1 MTSNPK
7 RFRYVELGL
16 AIVLV
21 AVLTVVSTGSIA
33 PGQAA
38 PVSVATPAAAR
49 ADASVETANTIV
61 GRAEFQ
67 VGYDYT
73 WDAPVPSATGQKP
86 AAVSSAKR
94 LLTSLDTFQNV
105 ALMGWGAGDPEPRPG
120 TYRWSSLD
128 NRVEAMGSTVP
139 ADQRM
144 ITLCSAPGWM
154 KVGGVR
160 QEWNMNAAVAHA
172 HFEDFA
178 HLAAQ
183 VAERYDGTHVGAN
196 GQRLPRVDYFD
207 VWNEMKGFWNPSA
220 HTWNYQDYTTM
231 YNDVYRA
238 IRAVRPGAQVGG
250 PYAPVGAASS
260 TNHPSSIRGS
270 FGVVDQRA
278 LNIITYWLQHKVGAQ
293 FISMDGGP
301 AATRSNVFASGD
313 YFVAVTNWLRGL
325 KNVTHPGAA
334 TLPIVWAEFYPG
346 LKSTA
351 GTVKGQE
358 AVAVDMSNILQAGR
372 AGVNYMLIWDMEGN
386 AAGVSPWTGE
396 SVWTDTVNTDGGTPT
411 SFYTALDELHR
422 AFPPGT
428 ALYKDTLRGNI
439 SAIAGEEYVFL
450 VSHSASS
457 MVVDVNN
464 KDVALGPFATAV
476 VHRTD

>member
-1 MTSNPK
+1 MRRS
-7 RFRYVELGL
+7 G
-16 AIVLV
+16 
-21 AVLTVVSTGSIA
+21 
-33 PGQAA
+33 
-38 PVSVATPAAAR
+38 AT
-49 ADASVETANTIV
+49 
-61 GRAEFQ
+61 
-67 VGYDYT
+67 
-73 WDAPVPSATGQKP
+73 
-86 AAVSSAKR
+86 
-94 LLTSLDTFQNV
+94 
-105 ALMGWGAGDPEPRPG
+105 
-120 TYRWSSLD
+120 
-128 NRVEAMGSTVP
+128 
-139 ADQRM
+139 
-144 ITLCSAPGWM
+144 
-154 KVGGVR
+154 
-160 QEWNMNAAVAHA
+160 
-172 HFEDFA
+172 
-178 HLAAQ
+178 
-183 VAERYDGTHVGAN
+183 
-196 GQRLPRVDYFD
+196 
-207 VWNEMKGFWNPSA
+207 
-220 HTWNYQDYTTM
+220 
-231 YNDVYRA
+231 
-238 IRAVRPGAQVGG
+238 
-250 PYAPVGAASS
+250 SS

-301 AATRSNVFASGD
+301 ATTRSNVFASGD

-325 KNVTHPGAA
+325 KNATYPGAA

-351 GTVKGQE
+351 GTAKGQE
-358 AVAVDMSNILQAGR
+358 AVAVDMSNIIQAGR

-396 SVWTDTVNTDGGTPT
+396 SVWTDTVNADGGTPT
-411 SFYTALDELHR
+411 SFYTALDELHH

>member
-7 RFRYVELGL
+7 RFRYVGLGL
-16 AIVLV
+16 VVVLV

-38 PVSVATPAAAR
+38 PLSVASHAAAR
-49 ADASVETANTIV
+49 ADASVETATTIV
-61 GRAEFQ
+61 GRAKFQ

-73 WDAPVPSATGQKP
+73 RDAPMPSATGQKP

-160 QEWNMNAAVAHA
+160 QEWNMSAAVAHA

-178 HLAAQ
+178 HLAAH

-250 PYAPVGAASS
+250 PYAPVGRYLE
-260 TNHPSSIRGS
+260 HQPS
-270 FGVVDQRA
+270 
-278 LNIITYWLQHKVGAQ
+278 LL
-293 FISMDGGP
+293 
-301 AATRSNVFASGD
+301 
-313 YFVAVTNWLRGL
+313 
-325 KNVTHPGAA
+325 HPG
-334 TLPIVWAEFYPG
+334 
-346 LKSTA
+346 
-351 GTVKGQE
+351 
-358 AVAVDMSNILQAGR
+358 
-372 AGVNYMLIWDMEGN
+372 
-386 AAGVSPWTGE
+386 
-396 SVWTDTVNTDGGTPT
+396 
-411 SFYTALDELHR
+411 
-422 AFPPGT
+422 
-428 ALYKDTLRGNI
+428 
-439 SAIAGEEYVFL
+439 
-450 VSHSASS
+450 
-457 MVVDVNN
+457 
-464 KDVALGPFATAV
+464 
-476 VHRTD
+476 